1 MKMTKLDSTNVHA
14 LIRSSRRVHMAV
26 CISQLTRNYPI
37 LHMAVA
43 HIIAGCVL
51 LAIIS
56 YFPDVTGKVSS
67 IYVNYLSSL
76 LSKFEF
82 LDCDVSSIPLRH
94 DEREVECHEKSD

>member
-1 MKMTKLDSTNVHA
+1 
-14 LIRSSRRVHMAV
+14 MAV

-37 LHMAVA
+37 LHMAVTYV
-43 HIIAGCVL
+43 IAGCVL

-56 YFPDVTGKVSS
+56 YFPDVTRKSCT

-76 LSKFEF
+76 LCKFEF

-94 DEREVECHEKSD
+94 DEGEVERHEKSN